1 MDTKSAVD
9 ASFEKRRASKGKSR
23 CEENQETRKWGDA
36 AKPKAKA
43 KAKAKTKAKE
53 TTD

>member
-23 CEENQETRKWGDA
+23 CEENQENRKWGDDSPKPTP
-36 AKPKAKA
+36 KPKAKA
-43 KAKAKTKAKE
+43 KAKAKS
-53 TTD
+53 D

>member
-9 ASFEKRRASKGKSR
+9 ASFDKRRASKGKSR
-23 CEENQETRKWGDA
+23 CEENQETRKWGDD

-43 KAKAKTKAKE
+43 KAKAKAKPKADTE
-53 TTD
+53 